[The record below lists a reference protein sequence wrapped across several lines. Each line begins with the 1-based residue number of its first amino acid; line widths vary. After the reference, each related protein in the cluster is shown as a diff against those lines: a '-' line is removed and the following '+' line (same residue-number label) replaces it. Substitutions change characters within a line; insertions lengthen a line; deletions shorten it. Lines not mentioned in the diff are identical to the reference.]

1 MIVLHHA
8 ELFYCGNGIVDLQ
21 GEGRNIRS
29 ARRVLRTI
37 INLKS
42 KIFGDMTIFS
52 KIIAG
57 QIPSYKIAENEKF
70 FAFLDIFPLREGHVL
85 VVPKT
90 EVDNLFDLPQ
100 EYLQE
105 MLLFAQPI
113 ARAIEKAFNCNR
125 CGISVIGLEVPHAH
139 LHLIPINSAN
149 DLNFTQHKPKASEE
163 SLKKVQEEILAK
175 L

>member
-1 MIVLHHA
+1 
-8 ELFYCGNGIVDLQ
+8 
-21 GEGRNIRS
+21 
-29 ARRVLRTI
+29 
-37 INLKS
+37 
-42 KIFGDMTIFS
+42 MTIFS

-57 QIPSYKIAENEKF
+57 EIPSYKIAENERF

-90 EVDNLFDLPQ
+90 EVDNLFDLPT
-100 EYLQE
+100 EYLKE

-113 ARAIEKAFNCNR
+113 AKAIEKAFDCNR

-139 LHLIPINSAN
+139 LHLVPINSSN
-149 DLNFTQHKPKASEE
+149 DLNFTQRKPQVSPEK
-163 SLKKVQEEILAK
+163 LKKVQEKILAE